1 MTTFKPLHT
10 FHILVMGL
18 PYTIDSPIR
27 VVKYGTSSV
36 VSIMDDELIEKMN
49 AFYCKKFDLRYQE
62 ITRKNT

>member
-10 FHILVMGL
+10 FHIPVMGL